1 MKIFAIDPGTTESGY
16 ALWDG
21 AKILDFGKT
30 GNENIKLHLATMDF
44 DIAAIEMIASYGM
57 PVGKEVFETAVWIG
71 RFSEIC
77 ELKNK
82 ANKLVYRR
90 DVKLHHCGTSRA
102 KDSNIIQALKDRFGD
117 KGTKKNPG
125 ITYGMKKDAWQAFA
139 LAVYFYD
146 NLKVLLK
153 ESNVT
158 IYNDLPF

>member
-77 ELKNK
+77 ELKN
-82 ANKLVYRR
+82 
-90 DVKLHHCGTSRA
+90 
-102 KDSNIIQALKDRFGD
+102 Q
-117 KGTKKNPG
+117 
-125 ITYGMKKDAWQAFA
+125 Q
-139 LAVYFYD
+139 
-146 NLKVLLK
+146 
-153 ESNVT
+153 
-158 IYNDLPF
+158 